1 MDVSEFKLGDF
12 ELLKQKIRSEINAKQ
27 RDRYRAVIL
36 ALEGMKTSDIM
47 KKLDRSK
54 NFVQRWSYAYRD
66 GGIAAVTPKSYTGR
80 PVKLLPEH
88 EISFRQRILDGA
100 MDCDEVCTL
109 GGKDVKVILKKEFGV
124 KYSLPGV
131 YALMHRLGLSCLKPR
146 PKHRKNDPEKMQQW
160 LDNAPFLSKPS
171 ETNIPTKKSKSGSRA
186 KSGSASKE
194 S

>member
-1 MDVSEFKLGDF
+1 MNVSEFRPGDI
-12 ELLKQKIRSEINAKQ
+12 ELLKQKVRSETNAKQ
-27 RDRYRAVIL
+27 RDRYRAVML

-66 GGIAAVTPKSYTGR
+66 GGITAAIPKPHTGR
-80 PVKLLPEH
+80 PFKLLPEH
-88 EISFRQRILDGA
+88 KMSFRQRILDGP

-109 GGKDVKVILKKEFGV
+109 GGKDARVILEKEFGV

-160 LDNAPFLSKPS
+160 LDNTPFLSKPS
-171 ETNIPTKKSKSGSRA
+171 ETNTPTKKSKSGSRT
-186 KSGSASKE
+186 KSESANRE
-194 S
+194 C

>member
-1 MDVSEFKLGDF
+1 
-12 ELLKQKIRSEINAKQ
+12 
-27 RDRYRAVIL
+27 
-36 ALEGMKTSDIM
+36 
-47 KKLDRSK
+47 
-54 NFVQRWSYAYRD
+54 
-66 GGIAAVTPKSYTGR
+66 
-80 PVKLLPEH
+80 
-88 EISFRQRILDGA
+88 

-171 ETNIPTKKSKSGSRA
+171 ETNIPTKKSKSGSRT

>member
-1 MDVSEFKLGDF
+1 MNVSEFRPGDI
-12 ELLKQKIRSEINAKQ
+12 ELLKQKVRSETNAKQ
-27 RDRYRAVIL
+27 RDRYRAVML

-66 GGIAAVTPKSYTGR
+66 GGIAAVIPKPHTGR

-88 EISFRQRILDGA
+88 ETSFRQRILDGP
-100 MDCDEVCTL
+100 MDRDQVCTL
-109 GGKDVKVILKKEFGV
+109 GGKNAKVILEKEFGV

-131 YALMHRLGLSCLKPR
+131 YALMHRIGLSCLKPR

-171 ETNIPTKKSKSGSRA
+171 ETNTPTKKSKSGSRT

-194 S
+194 C